1 MIRVNINYKIIFLA
15 LCLLFTFQSATV
27 FSQEQQ
33 DKIVNLKEDYRII
46 RSESNAKIV
55 RADGHDN
62 EKWYML
68 ETKKYI
74 SDSLSVD
81 EENSKL
87 LHYSLQKYED
97 SNSALLKAV
106 RENFSNEVDIAFVSF
121 IISQYG
127 RFEYL
132 YIFLLEND
140 GRKNLTAEY
149 PDKKYYDFL
158 EWLVNNVELT
168 PWEGDIPYCRG
179 AFNIHQNQP

>member
-74 SDSLSVD
+74 PDSLSVD

-87 LHYSLQKYED
+87 LQYSLQKYED

>member
-33 DKIVNLKEDYRII
+33 GKIVNLKEDYRII

-74 SDSLSVD
+74 PDSLSVD

-87 LHYSLQKYED
+87 LQYSLQKYED

>member
-1 MIRVNINYKIIFLA
+1 M
-15 LCLLFTFQSATV
+15 
-27 FSQEQQ
+27 E
-33 DKIVNLKEDYRII
+33 LKEDYRII

-74 SDSLSVD
+74 PDSLSVD

-106 RENFSNEVDIAFVSF
+106 RENFSNEVDVAFVSF
-121 IISQYG
+121 IISKYG

-140 GRKNLTAEY
+140 GRKNLTAKY
-149 PDKKYYDFL
+149 PDDKYYDFF
-158 EWLVNNVELT
+158 EWMIDNVELI
-168 PWEGDIPYCRG
+168 PWNGNIPYCRG
-179 AFNIHQNQP
+179 AFNISQECPTDTGP